1 MSQWGSHMS
10 YIPPPPNSSVHDP
23 HVIHPLQPHLTGL
36 TEFGHG
42 AGDNTFVQNTPV
54 AQAPPETDNPLILL
68 NTLINEFRSWRDEI
82 NGRMTQI
89 ENHMQANS
97 FNMAHF
103 NGLHTDLQTIFDQIQ
118 AIPVAPRPQLTGTNR
133 QPPPPPVVTTST
145 PQAQP
150 ARVAQPAI
158 VRVKLAKPD
167 KFDGKKDK
175 STTFKVAITQ
185 YLRATYPGISD
196 DDKIAFIISYLDRKA
211 SEWIKPHMEHDVLRQ
226 AVPWLHNVTLF
237 WAEFEKRFG
246 EIDRATKALRKLKS
260 LKQKGA
266 VQDYVTEFQSLAAY
280 VNYDDL
286 ALRDMFYEGL
296 RDEIKMAMLSQLFDV
311 KDNATTGQMV
321 VDRALLIDQH
331 LEQFSGRSIFE
342 TKNTSSSKDRN
353 PAPTNPAREKLSTG
367 DAVYMIG
374 TDGRAVKVKGKIESI
389 GRNTRGQVVPNVKW
403 AGQNSTVQV
412 PFPALKKDDR
422 PTSGIARAPPPPPAL
437 AKGKGPGPMELD
449 GEKRTGGIICLRCQ
463 GKGHMARDCP
473 SKPISGYEAKI
484 EEVKEPDSDDESV
497 KGDA

>member
-1 MSQWGSHMS
+1 MSQWGSHLS
-10 YIPPPPNSSVHDP
+10 YVPPPPEPSVYDP
-23 HVIHPLQPHLTGL
+23 NTMHPLQPHLTGL
-36 TEFGHG
+36 TDFGHG

-54 AQAPPETDNPLILL
+54 APIPPETDNPLILL
-68 NTLINEFRSWRDEI
+68 NTLINEFRSWRDEV

-118 AIPVAPRPQLTGTNR
+118 AIPAVQRPQLTGTNR
-133 QPPPPPVVTTST
+133 QPPPPPVRVTPTSQPPPVRVT
-145 PQAQP
+145 PPIVP
-150 ARVAQPAI
+150 A

-185 YLRATYPGISD
+185 YLRATYPGTSD
-196 DDKIAFIISYLDRKA
+196 DDKIAFIISYLDGKA
-211 SEWIKPHMEHDVLRQ
+211 SEWIEPHMEHDILRQ
-226 AVPWLHNVTLF
+226 AVPWLH
-237 WAEFEKRFG
+237 
-246 EIDRATKALRKLKS
+246 DALKKLKS
-260 LKQKGA
+260 LKQKSS

-296 RDEIKMAMLSQLFDV
+296 KDEIKMAMLSQLFDV
-311 KDNATTGQMV
+311 KDNSTTGQMV

-342 TKNTSSSKDRN
+342 KNTSSSKDRA
-353 PAPTNPAREKLSTG
+353 PAPTNNTREKLSSG

-374 TDGRAVKVKGKIESI
+374 TDGRAVKGKIESI
-389 GRNTRGQVVPNVKW
+389 GRNNRGQVVPNVKW

-422 PTSGIARAPPPPPAL
+422 PMSGVTRAPPPPPVL
-437 AKGKGPGPMELD
+437 TKGKGPGPMELD

-463 GKGHMARDCP
+463 GKGTWLAIALQAHL
-473 SKPISGYEAKI
+473 GL
-484 EEVKEPDSDDESV
+484 
-497 KGDA
+497 

>member
-1 MSQWGSHMS
+1 MSQWGSHLS
-10 YIPPPPNSSVHDP
+10 YVPPPPESEPSVM
-23 HVIHPLQPHLTGL
+23 HPLQPHLTGL

-54 AQAPPETDNPLILL
+54 APIPPETDNPLILL

-82 NGRMTQI
+82 NGRMAQI
-89 ENHMQANS
+89 ENHMQTNS

-118 AIPVAPRPQLTGTNR
+118 AIPTAQRPQLTGTNR
-133 QPPPPPVVTTST
+133 QPPPPPVTSIPQPIRVT
-145 PQAQP
+145 QP
-150 ARVAQPAI
+150 AAPTI
-158 VRVKLAKPD
+158 RVKLAKPD

-185 YLRATYPGISD
+185 YLRATYPGILD
-196 DDKIAFIISYLDRKA
+196 EDKIAFIISYLDGKA
-211 SEWIKPHMEHDVLRQ
+211 SDWIEPHMEHDVLRQ
-226 AVPWLHNVTLF
+226 AQ
-237 WAEFEKRFG
+237 
-246 EIDRATKALRKLKS
+246 KS
-260 LKQKGA
+260 S

-296 RDEIKMAMLSQLFDV
+296 KDEIKMAMLSQLFNV

-331 LEQFSGRSIFE
+331 LEQFAGRSIFE
-342 TKNTSSSKDRN
+342 NKNPSTSNNRTTTT
-353 PAPTNPAREKLSTG
+353 AQTREKLSSG

-374 TDGRAVKVKGKIESI
+374 TDGRAVKGKIESI
-389 GRNTRGQVVPNVKW
+389 GRNSRGQVVPNVKW
-403 AGQNSTVQV
+403 TGQSSTVQV

-422 PTSGIARAPPPPPAL
+422 PTSGTSRVPPPPPAL

-449 GEKRTGGIICLRCQ
+449 GEKRTGGITCLRCQ

-497 KGDA
+497 KDDA

>member
-1 MSQWGSHMS
+1 MSQWGSHLS
-10 YIPPPPNSSVHDP
+10 YVPPPDPNVM
-23 HVIHPLQPHLTGL
+23 HPLQPHLTGL
-36 TEFGHG
+36 TDFGHG

-54 AQAPPETDNPLILL
+54 APAPPETDNPLILL

-82 NGRMTQI
+82 NGRMSQI

-97 FNMAHF
+97 FNMTHF

-118 AIPVAPRPQLTGTNR
+118 AIPAVQHPQLTGTNR
-133 QPPPPPVVTTST
+133 QPPPPPVGGPSTLQAPPVRVTPPVVPT
-145 PQAQP
+145 
-150 ARVAQPAI
+150 

-196 DDKIAFIISYLDRKA
+196 DNKIAFIISYLDGKA
-211 SEWIKPHMEHDVLRQ
+211 SEWIEPHMEHDVLRQ
-226 AVPWLHNVTLF
+226 AVPCL
-237 WAEFEKRFG
+237 K
-246 EIDRATKALRKLKS
+246 KLKS
-260 LKQKGA
+260 LKQKAA

-280 VNYDDL
+280 VNYNDL

-296 RDEIKMAMLSQLFDV
+296 KDEIKMAMLSQLFNV
-311 KDNATTGQMV
+311 KDDATTGQMV

-331 LEQFSGRSIFE
+331 LEQFSDCYIFQ
-342 TKNTSSSKDRN
+342 TKTTSSSKDRN
-353 PAPTNPAREKLSTG
+353 PGPANPTREKLATG

-374 TDGRAVKVKGKIESI
+374 TDSRAVKGKIKSI
-389 GRNTRGQVVPNVKW
+389 GRNNRGQVVPNVKW

-422 PTSGIARAPPPPPAL
+422 PTSGVACAPPPPPAL
-437 AKGKGPGPMELD
+437 TKGKGPGPMELD
-449 GEKRTGGIICLRCQ
+449 GEKRAGGITCLCCQ
-463 GKGHMARDCP
+463 GKGHMAQDCP

-484 EEVKEPDSDDESV
+484 EEVKEPDLDDESV
-497 KGDA
+497 KDGA

>member
-10 YIPPPPNSSVHDP
+10 YVPPPPPESTNYEP
-23 HVIHPLQPHLTGL
+23 IPPLQPHLTGL
-36 TEFGHG
+36 TDFGHG
-42 AGDNTFVQNTPV
+42 AGDETFMQNTPV
-54 AQAPPETDNPLILL
+54 APNPSESDNPMIVL
-68 NTLINEFRSWRDEI
+68 NTLLNEFRAFRDDI
-82 NGRMTQI
+82 TLRMTYVETRVR
-89 ENHMQANS
+89 ENMFTMHNAASTTTANWRHS
-97 FNMAHF
+97 
-103 NGLHTDLQTIFDQIQ
+103 
-118 AIPVAPRPQLTGTNR
+118 
-133 QPPPPPVVTTST
+133 PPAAPPVQTPTATTW
-145 PQAQP
+145 
-150 ARVAQPAI
+150 
-158 VRVKLAKPD
+158 VKLAKPD

-185 YLRATYPGISD
+185 YLRSTYPGSSD
-196 DDKIAFIISYLDRKA
+196 DDKIAFIISYLDGKA
-211 SEWIKPHMEHDVLRQ
+211 AEWVEPHMEHDVLRQ
-226 AVPWLHNVTLF
+226 AVPWLHNVNLF

-246 EIDRATKALRKLKS
+246 EIDRATKALKKLKS
-260 LKQKGA
+260 LKQKSS

-296 RDEIKMAMLSQLFDV
+296 KDEIKMAMLSQLFDV
-311 KDNATTGQMV
+311 KDSATTGQMV
-321 VDRALLIDQH
+321 VNRALLTDQH

-342 TKNTSSSKDRN
+342 NKNSSSAN
-353 PAPTNPAREKLSTG
+353 NHAAASPNTTCEKLSSG

-374 TDGRAVKVKGKIESI
+374 TDGRAVKGKIESI
-389 GRNTRGQVVPNVKW
+389 GRNNRGQVVPNVKW

-422 PTSGIARAPPPPPAL
+422 LSTGTARAPPPPPVL

-449 GEKRTGGIICLRCQ
+449 SERRSGGITCLRCQ

-473 SKPISGYEAKI
+473 SKPISGFEARI

-497 KGDA
+497 KDDA

>member
-1 MSQWGSHMS
+1 M
-10 YIPPPPNSSVHDP
+10 
-23 HVIHPLQPHLTGL
+23 
-36 TEFGHG
+36 
-42 AGDNTFVQNTPV
+42 QNTPV
-54 AQAPPETDNPLILL
+54 APNPSESDNPMIVL
-68 NTLINEFRSWRDEI
+68 NTLLNEFRAFRDDI
-82 NGRMTQI
+82 TLRMNYVETRVR
-89 ENHMQANS
+89 ENM
-97 FNMAHF
+97 FTMRHF
-103 NGLHTDLQTIFDQIQ
+103 NGLQTDLQTILTQLHGL
-118 AIPVAPRPQLTGTNR
+118 PRQTTGTNR
-133 QPPPPPVVTTST
+133 PPPPPPAGGIPPPVAPPVQVPTTT
-145 PQAQP
+145 T
-150 ARVAQPAI
+150 
-158 VRVKLAKPD
+158 RVKLAKPD

-185 YLRATYPGISD
+185 YLRSTYPGSSD
-196 DDKIAFIISYLDRKA
+196 DDKIAFIISYLDGKA
-211 SEWIKPHMEHDVLRQ
+211 AEWVEPHMEHD
-226 AVPWLHNVTLF
+226 
-237 WAEFEKRFG
+237 
-246 EIDRATKALRKLKS
+246 S
-260 LKQKGA
+260 LKQKSS

-296 RDEIKMAMLSQLFDV
+296 KDEIKMAMLSQMFDV

-342 TKNTSSSKDRN
+342 NKNSSSNNRAAVPAN
-353 PAPTNPAREKLSTG
+353 PTREKLSSG

-374 TDGRAVKVKGKIESI
+374 TDGRAVKGKIESI
-389 GRNTRGQVVPNVKW
+389 GRNNRGQVVPNVKW

-422 PTSGIARAPPPPPAL
+422 PSTGTSRAPPPPPAL

-449 GEKRTGGIICLRCQ
+449 GERRSGGIICLRCQ

-473 SKPISGYEAKI
+473 SKPISGFEAQI

-497 KGDA
+497 KDSA

>member
-1 MSQWGSHMS
+1 MS
-10 YIPPPPNSSVHDP
+10 YVPPNP
-23 HVIHPLQPHLTGL
+23 NEIPPLQPHFTGL
-36 TEFGHG
+36 TDLENLGDQTFVPQ
-42 AGDNTFVQNTPV
+42 DNTPLTT
-54 AQAPPETDNPLILL
+54 APPESDNPLIIL
-68 NTLINEFRSWRDEI
+68 NTLLNEFRTFRDDVTARLHYLE
-82 NGRMTQI
+82 G
-89 ENHMQANS
+89 HAQANT
-97 FNMAHF
+97 FTRGHF
-103 NGLHTDLQTIFDQIQ
+103 NGLQADLQTILTQLHG
-118 AIPVAPRPQLTGTNR
+118 IPRQPTGTNR
-133 QPPPPPVVTTST
+133 QPPPPPAAPLLPATCTPPTAPST
-145 PQAQP
+145 
-150 ARVAQPAI
+150 

-167 KFDGKKDK
+167 KFDSKKDK

-196 DDKIAFIISYLDRKA
+196 DDKIAFIISYLDGKA
-211 SEWIKPHMEHDVLRQ
+211 LEWIEPHMEHDVLRQ

-246 EIDRATKALRKLKS
+246 EIDRATKALKKLKS

-311 KDNATTGQMV
+311 KDSATTGQMV

-331 LEQFSGRSIFE
+331 LEQFSGRTIFE

-353 PAPTNPAREKLSTG
+353 PAPINATL
-367 DAVYMIG
+367 
-374 TDGRAVKVKGKIESI
+374 KGKIESI
-389 GRNTRGQVVPNVKW
+389 GRNNRGQVVPNVKW
-403 AGQNSTVQV
+403 TGQNSTVQV

-422 PTSGIARAPPPPPAL
+422 PTSGVARAPPPPPGL

-473 SKPISGYEAKI
+473 SKPISGYKAKI
-484 EEVKEPDSDDESV
+484 EEVKEPDSDNESV
-497 KGDA
+497 KDDA

>member
-1 MSQWGSHMS
+1 M
-10 YIPPPPNSSVHDP
+10 
-23 HVIHPLQPHLTGL
+23 HPLQPHLTGL

-54 AQAPPETDNPLILL
+54 APIPPETDNPLILL

-89 ENHMQANS
+89 ENHMQNNS

-118 AIPVAPRPQLTGTNR
+118 ATPTTQRPQLTGTNR
-133 QPPPPPVVTTST
+133 QPPPPPVASI
-145 PQAQP
+145 PQAQSVR
-150 ARVAQPAI
+150 ATQPTAPT

-185 YLRATYPGISD
+185 YLRATYPGILD
-196 DDKIAFIISYLDRKA
+196 DDKIAFIISYLDGKA
-211 SEWIKPHMEHDVLRQ
+211 SEWIEPHMEHDVLRQ
-226 AVPWLHNVTLF
+226 AVPWLHNVNLF
-237 WAEFEKRFG
+237 WTEFEKRFG
-246 EIDRATKALRKLKS
+246 EIDRATKALKKLKT
-260 LKQKGA
+260 LKQKTS

-342 TKNTSSSKDRN
+342 KTPSSSKN
-353 PAPTNPAREKLSTG
+353 HAPTPSNNTREKLSTG

-374 TDGRAVKVKGKIESI
+374 TDGRAVKGKIESI
-389 GRNTRGQVVPNVKW
+389 GRNNRGQVVPNVKW

-422 PTSGIARAPPPPPAL
+422 PTSGITRAPPPLPTL

-449 GEKRTGGIICLRCQ
+449 GEKRTGGITCLRCQ

-497 KGDA
+497 KDDA